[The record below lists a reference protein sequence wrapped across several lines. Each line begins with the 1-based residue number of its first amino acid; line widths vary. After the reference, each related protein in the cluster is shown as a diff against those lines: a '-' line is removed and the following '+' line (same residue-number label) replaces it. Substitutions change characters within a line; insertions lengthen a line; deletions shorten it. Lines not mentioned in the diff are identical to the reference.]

1 MLVHGPSN
9 ICTHPSSIPIDTF
22 ASVATG
28 GKSSG
33 CENGVGVGVAVAPE
47 IFAALA
53 KLGPMPISA
62 VASTSARKN
71 LESM

>member
-1 MLVHGPSN
+1 M
-9 ICTHPSSIPIDTF
+9 DTF

-28 GKSSG
+28 GKSNG
-33 CENGVGVGVAVAPE
+33 CENGVGVGVAPE

-53 KLGPMPISA
+53 KLGPMPINT

-71 LESM
+71 LEPISEM

>member
-1 MLVHGPSN
+1 M
-9 ICTHPSSIPIDTF
+9 DTF

-28 GKSSG
+28 GKSKG

-53 KLGPMPISA
+53 KLGPMPINT

-71 LESM
+71 LEPMSEM